1 MAEKQ
6 ADGALEKL
14 NQGIQKT
21 KQMVQLQTIELAQ
34 EYFGES
40 IETLKQQLK
49 ERRSTL
55 EDLPRQVPWGQEES
69 FQVLFQELMEN
80 YAIVEGSLDEA
91 ARNVANLDVEQLRK
105 YAELEAT
112 PAARREARKRGVDL
126 GEVEGTGSEGRI
138 VVGDVRGAAK
148 EAEHEATEEAEHEAA
163 EEEEDEEELEAPDAA
178 NREAEEPSIR
188 LEEIEGAD
196 SGGLIAGNGMTSS
209 ANGKRGDATGAKEE
223 GAQPTWQASG
233 DEDAGEPNAT
243 NAARYK
249 AEELG
254 IDLKEIEGTGY
265 GRLITMSDVLR
276 KA

>member
-21 KQMVQLQTIELAQ
+21 KQMVQLQTLELAQ
-34 EYFGES
+34 EYFGEA
-40 IETLKQQLK
+40 IETLKQQLR

-80 YAIVEGSLDEA
+80 YAVVEESLDEA
-91 ARNVANLDVEQLRK
+91 ARNAANLDVEQLRK
-105 YAELEAT
+105 YGAIKAT
-112 PAARREARKRGVDL
+112 AAARREARKRGVDL
-126 GEVEGTGSEGRI
+126 REVQGTGSEGRI
-138 VVGDVRGAAK
+138 VVSDVRRAAK
-148 EAEHEATEEAEHEAA
+148 EAEHKATAEAKHEAA
-163 EEEEDEEELEAPDAA
+163 EEGEDEEGPEAPDAA
-178 NREAEEPSIR
+178 KRKADEPSIR
-188 LEEIEGAD
+188 LEEIDGTD
-196 SGGLIAGNGMTSS
+196 SGGYIAGNGMTSS
-209 ANGKRGDATGAKEE
+209 ANGKRRKPTGAEE
-223 GAQPTWQASG
+223 DGTEPTWQTSS
-233 DEDAGEPNAT
+233 DEDAEEPNAT

-254 IDLKEIEGTGY
+254 IDLKEIEGTGS